1 MVSIDQNSVTFRLR
15 NGDTQALEEIYWEY
29 CEDLHGLALH
39 YLRDEQ
45 LAEDAVQDVF
55 LNIWNN
61 RRDLD
66 TELSLS
72 GFLFTSLKNHVL
84 NMMKIHKRRILRQY
98 EYTGI
103 NKPNDQN
110 PDDAL
115 IISDYKSALN
125 RGLQKLPP
133 TKRHVYELKIFGG
146 FKNDEIANHLGISVN
161 TVKSH
166 YSLAKK
172 SIKHF
177 ILTRD
182 NLP

>member
-1 MVSIDQNSVTFRLR
+1 MASIDQNNITLRLQ

-29 CEDLHGLALH
+29 CKGMHGLALQ

-45 LAEDAVQDVF
+45 LAEDAVHDVF

-66 TELSLS
+66 TNLSLR

-84 NMMKIHKRRILRQY
+84 NMMKIHRRRILRQY

-103 NKPNDQN
+103 NKPNDHY
-110 PDDAL
+110 PDDTL

-146 FKNDEIANHLGISVN
+146 FKNDEIANQLGISVN

-177 ILTRD
+177 ILTHD